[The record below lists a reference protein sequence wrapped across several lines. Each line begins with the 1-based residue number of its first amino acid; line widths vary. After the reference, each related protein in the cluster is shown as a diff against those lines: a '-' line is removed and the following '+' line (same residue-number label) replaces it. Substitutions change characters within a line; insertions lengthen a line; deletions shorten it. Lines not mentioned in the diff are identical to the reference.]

1 MSTHSSSNN
10 TRLLLNSYTS
20 YLPSISLQTGVVN
33 YGGARALS
41 TQSEVSERQRD
52 RHLFYKKLFLHPA
65 STHSHGR
72 ALSRDILCLR
82 FHIEADFSDT
92 LIAFILVLG
101 VCDGIR
107 PSIYE

>member
-1 MSTHSSSNN
+1 MEA
-10 TRLLLNSYTS
+10 R
-20 YLPSISLQTGVVN
+20 SL
-33 YGGARALS
+33 ARAI
-41 TQSEVSERQRD
+41 QSEVSERQRD

-101 VCDGIR
+101 VCDGICQ
-107 PSIYE
+107 SVYMSESVLCSCVTKNYLISKI

>member
-1 MSTHSSSNN
+1 
-10 TRLLLNSYTS
+10 
-20 YLPSISLQTGVVN
+20 
-33 YGGARALS
+33 
-41 TQSEVSERQRD
+41 
-52 RHLFYKKLFLHPA
+52 LHPA

-101 VCDGIR
+101 VYDGIR
-107 PSIYE
+107 QRI